1 MGVRVSKLKS
11 SCIARVHLPPIREQI
26 SGRFACFSS
35 FGVSRLHGGTSLPM
49 NGVMFASQALTLFI
63 LQISAWKS
71 EAATQAFHAQQCHG
85 ILAGLFDPLR
95 IWRSTSVACASCDLM
110 ELTGSD

>member
-35 FGVSRLHGGTSLPM
+35 FGVSRLHDGTSLPM
-49 NGVMFASQALTLFI
+49 NGVMFVSRALTFV
-63 LQISAWKS
+63 
-71 EAATQAFHAQQCHG
+71 H
-85 ILAGLFDPLR
+85 LASFSL
-95 IWRSTSVACASCDLM
+95 
-110 ELTGSD
+110 EE